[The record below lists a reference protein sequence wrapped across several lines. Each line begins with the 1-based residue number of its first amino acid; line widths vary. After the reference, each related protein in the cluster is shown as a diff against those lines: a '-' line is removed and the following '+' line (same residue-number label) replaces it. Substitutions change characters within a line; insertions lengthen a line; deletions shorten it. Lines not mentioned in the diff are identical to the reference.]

1 MKKYLFPLALVSALT
16 ISACGSS
23 SDETGPAESA
33 DVDAVASEDT
43 PDVEDTPEAEETPA
57 VTDEQVD
64 EWAKSVIGFGA
75 DTSWQDAAAQGA
87 PSWAWAVNSVTYGK
101 GGNVVFNMQLDRTGD
116 KDVAESITN
125 LYANSVR
132 LSPPEFADDISYIIV
147 ENGVGEHMDQ
157 ERI

>member
-1 MKKYLFPLALVSALT
+1 MKKYLFPLALVTALT
-16 ISACGSS
+16 MSACGSS
-23 SDETGPAESA
+23 SDETSPAESSE
-33 DVDAVASEDT
+33 VDAVASE
-43 PDVEDTPEAEETPA
+43 VTPEIEDTPA

-116 KDVAESITN
+116 KDVAENITT

-132 LSPPEFADDISYIIV
+132 FSPPEFADDISYIIV
-147 ENGVGEHMDQ
+147 ENGVGEHMKQ

>member
-1 MKKYLFPLALVSALT
+1 MKKYLFPLALVTALT
-16 ISACGSS
+16 MSACGSS
-23 SDETGPAESA
+23 SDETSPAESSE
-33 DVDAVASEDT
+33 DDAVASE
-43 PDVEDTPEAEETPA
+43 VTPEAEDTPA

-75 DTSWQDAAAQGA
+75 DTSWQDAASQGA

-116 KDVAESITN
+116 KDVAENITT

-147 ENGVGEHMDQ
+147 ENGVGEHMKQ

>member
-1 MKKYLFPLALVSALT
+1 MKKYLFPLALVTALT
-16 ISACGSS
+16 MSACGSS
-23 SDETGPAESA
+23 SDETVPAESSE
-33 DVDAVASEDT
+33 DDAVASE
-43 PDVEDTPEAEETPA
+43 VNPEAEDTPA
-57 VTDEQVD
+57 VTDGQVD

-101 GGNVVFNMQLDRTGD
+101 GGNIVFNMQLDRTGD